1 MEKTNTHYRSGVKRL
16 LAFLLCA
23 VCVFGMIPT
32 QAFAFSPGQKASSWL
47 GDQYVGSD
55 GQHYYAPAP
64 YTYLVYNSDGTM
76 DVRSSSGGNAYRHYM
91 LTASDGSSQQV
102 YCVESGIAYN
112 TSDNTY
118 TSESGTNSN
127 YLNLLPSEARRGIT
141 LTAIYGW
148 KPGASL
154 PVSGINEDDY
164 KMATQIILWEYQQQL
179 RSDPYSRHGNGHADA
194 NQYFSVIAG
203 RPAEKAYNWILSQ
216 VASHSTVPSFTST
229 KKSEAPELELKWD
242 TEKKIYTLTVTDTN
256 NLKID
261 LETLKGSGVSVT
273 RSGNKYTFT
282 SKNMIMD
289 PVTFEFRKDIPVAND
304 MLIWGRPGYQT
315 MMTGASDPV
324 SFFVKI
330 KTETYGTA
338 KLVKTSEDGIVSG
351 IPFQISGTDIL
362 GNKVDETVTTE
373 ENGQIKEK
381 LLPGT
386 YLVKE
391 LPVDRYVT
399 PSAQYVTI
407 ESGQTSTVHFS
418 NILKKFRVHVV
429 KSDADTGTAQGD
441 ATLAGATYGIYNNG
455 ELVDTYTTGPD
466 GSFMTRYYVCG
477 DNWTVREI
485 DPSTGY
491 LLNDTVY
498 EVGASPTLYEVELNT
513 TENQVTETVIYGNIQ
528 LVKHTDDLNP
538 DVSGD
543 ENTDEPNEGVI
554 ERAEAGAVFEVYLK
568 AAGSYDAAKE
578 SERDLLTT
586 DNDGFAASKM
596 LPYGR
601 YTVHQAAGEEGKAF
615 IPDFTVFI
623 SSNGQT
629 YSYILNNR
637 TITARLRVEKCDA
650 ETGNIIPMTGT
661 GFQIRDLSTG
671 EFVSQEIY
679 YPNPET
685 LDTFYVSDEGWLM
698 LPEPLHTGD
707 YELYEVAAPY
717 GYVLS
722 NEPVPFTI
730 DGSEA
735 VVTVTQYN
743 MPQKGQLTITKTGE
757 VFASVQENDGLYQ
770 PVYEVMGLPGAVY
783 DVIADEDIYTG
794 DGTLRAEKDTIVETL
809 TTGEDGTAQSGL
821 LYLGS
826 YRLEERQAP
835 EGMVLNTQPEYAELT
850 YAGETVEVTQ
860 AAVGLYD
867 ERQKVSVSLFKA
879 LETDNLFGLGMNEE
893 YKDISF
899 GLYASADLTA
909 LDGSVI
915 PAGGLLEVVSID
927 PNEAGG
933 YDASF
938 ASDLPFGSYYVKERT
953 TNSAYILSDTE
964 YPVVFEYAGQ
974 DMALVQI
981 LVNEGEAISNDLLR
995 GRVDGVKIGE
1005 NPEGGEDVKLAGV
1018 LMGLFRPDTEEFTG
1032 ENALITVTT
1041 GEDGSFAFENI
1052 PYGHWIVKEISSPA
1066 LYTISPQQHHIYI
1079 GVDGQSIEI
1088 KVENTLIRGSVQ
1100 VMKTEA
1106 VDEPSSV
1113 KKEDGDNNTFLRF
1126 LSGAVFDLYEDT
1138 NGNKEFD
1145 SEDTKIGTLK
1155 ESDAGYHTAEG
1166 LLAKG
1171 YFVKESK
1178 APEGYQ
1184 LDENAYYFAI
1194 TEDGQVAVV
1203 ENGEAGRGFTNEAY
1217 RGNLKITKD
1226 SSDGRKDGFAFEVK
1240 SADGSYCE
1248 TFTSPKSGVIEV
1260 EGLRVGIYTVTEIS
1274 NRASRDYIIPD
1285 AATVEIKVDET
1296 ATVQFFN
1303 EKPEKPTT
1311 PDNPD
1316 NPKTPSNPSTPS
1328 NPDKAVPQTGDDNFI
1343 FLYGGLLA
1351 LAVMVG
1357 GLFAAVYFKK
1367 GRYSRNTTR
1376 RKAVGIA
1383 VVSLC
1388 GLLALGSGILM
1399 VRDLNQYSESAG
1411 AYEDISALV
1420 EMPGQTEAPE
1430 DDNTETEPAGEDPSV
1445 VLPTVDFDALR
1456 ETGPDIIGWLTLPDT
1471 AINYPVTQADDN
1483 EYYLHH
1489 LYDGT
1494 YNKTGCL
1501 FADYENQEDFS
1512 DRNTIIYG
1520 HNMRDGS
1527 MFAMLNEYDE
1537 QSYFDGHP
1545 QMYLVTPDGGY
1556 VVEIFTA
1563 FVAKPSES
1571 GSDTSP
1577 WRLSFKD
1584 DGAYTTWLSEM
1595 VSRSV
1600 IETDVTVTSSDK
1612 VLTLSTCTPG
1622 GASRFIVM
1630 GKLAAALSSWESW
1643 RL

>member
-127 YLNLLPSEARRGIT
+127 YLNLLPAEARRGIT

-164 KMATQIILWEYQQQL
+164 KMATQVILWEYQQQL
-179 RSDPYSRHGNGHADA
+179 RSDPYSRHGNGHASA
-194 NQYFSVIAG
+194 NQYYSTVAG

-242 TEKKIYTLTVTDTN
+242 TEKKVYTLTVTDTN

-261 LETLKGSGVSVT
+261 LETVKGSGVSIT

-282 SKNMIMD
+282 SKNMIMN

-324 SFFVKI
+324 SFFAKV

-338 KLVKTSEDGIVSG
+338 KIVKTSEDGIVSG
-351 IPFQISGTDIL
+351 ITFNISGTDIL
-362 GNKVDETVTTE
+362 GNKVDKNVTTG
-373 ENGQIKEK
+373 ENGQVKEK

-391 LPVDRYVT
+391 LPVERYVT

-407 ESGQTSTVHFS
+407 ESGQTATVHFS
-418 NILKKFRVHVV
+418 NILKKFRVRVV

-441 ATLAGATYGIYNNG
+441 ATLARATYGIYCGG

-477 DNWTVREI
+477 DNWTIREI
-485 DPSTGY
+485 KPSTGY

-513 TENQVTETVIYGNIQ
+513 TENQVKETVIYGNIQ
-528 LVKHTDDLNP
+528 LVKHTDDLDP
-538 DVSGD
+538 DVSED

-554 ERAEAGAVFEVYLK
+554 ERPEAGAVFEVYLK

-601 YTVHQAAGEEGKAF
+601 YTVHQVAGEEGKGF

-637 TITARLRVEKCDA
+637 TITARLKVEKCDA

-661 GFQIRDLSTG
+661 GFQIKDLSTG

-722 NEPVPFTI
+722 SEPVLFTI

-735 VVTVTQYN
+735 VVTVIQYN
-743 MPQKGQLTITKTGE
+743 MPQKGQLAITKTGE

-794 DGTLRAEKDTIVETL
+794 DGTLRAAKDTVVETL

-821 LYLGS
+821 LYLGR

-860 AAVGLYD
+860 TAIGLYD
-867 ERQKVSVSLFKA
+867 ERQKVDVSLLKA
-879 LETDNLFGLGMNEE
+879 LETDDLFGLGMNEE

-915 PAGGLLEVVSID
+915 PAGGLLEVVSVE
-927 PNEAGG
+927 PNETGG

-938 ASDLPFGSYYVKERT
+938 ASELPFGSYYVKERT
-953 TNSAYILSDTE
+953 TNSAHILSDTE

-974 DMALVQI
+974 EAALVQI
-981 LVNEGEAISNDLLR
+981 LVNEGEAVSNDLLR
-995 GRVDGVKIGE
+995 GRVDGVKVGE
-1005 NPEGGEDVKLAGV
+1005 NPEGGEDVKLAGAV
-1018 LMGLFRPDTEEFTG
+1018 MGLFKPDTEEFTE
-1032 ENALITVTT
+1032 ENALLTVTT
-1041 GEDGSFAFENI
+1041 AEDGSFAFENI

-1066 LYTISPQQHHIYI
+1066 LYTVSPQQHHIYI

-1113 KKEDGDNNTFLRF
+1113 EKKDEDNNSFLRF

-1155 ESDAGYHTAEG
+1155 ESDAGYHTAED

-1184 LDENAYYFAI
+1184 LDENAYYFEI

-1240 SADGSYCE
+1240 STDGSYCE

-1260 EGLRVGIYTVTEIS
+1260 KGLRVGIYTVTEIS
-1274 NRASRDYIIPD
+1274 NRASKDYIIPD
-1285 AATVEIKVDET
+1285 AATVEIKANET

-1303 EKPEKPTT
+1303 EKPEKPAA

-1316 NPKTPSNPSTPS
+1316 NPKTPSNP
-1328 NPDKAVPQTGDDNFI
+1328 NKAVPQTGDDNFI
-1343 FLYGGLLA
+1343 FLYGELLA
-1351 LAVMVG
+1351 LAVIGG
-1357 GLFAAVYFKK
+1357 GLFAVVYFKK
-1367 GRYSRNTTR
+1367 GKYSRNAQK

-1388 GLLALGSGILM
+1388 GLLALGSGFLM
-1399 VRDLNQYSESAG
+1399 AHDLNQYAESAG
-1411 AYEDISALV
+1411 TYDGLAEHV
-1420 EMPGQTEAPE
+1420 EVPE
-1430 DDNTETEPAGEDPSV
+1430 DDNTGTESAGEDSSV
-1445 VLPTVDFDALR
+1445 ILPTVDFEALW

-1471 AINYPVTQADDN
+1471 TINYPVTQTDDN

-1501 FADYENQEDFS
+1501 FADYENKEDFS
-1512 DRNTIIYG
+1512 NRNTIIYG

-1527 MFAMLNEYDE
+1527 MFATLNEYDE
-1537 QSYFDGHP
+1537 QNYYDGHP

-1563 FVAKPSES
+1563 FVAKTSES

-1577 WRLSFKD
+1577 WRLDWKD
-1584 DGAYTTWLSEM
+1584 DGAYTTWLNAMKE
-1595 VSRSV
+1595 RSV
-1600 IETDVTVTSSDK
+1600 VECDVAVTSSDK

-1630 GKLAAALSSWESW
+1630 GKLAAVNN
-1643 RL
+1643 

>member
-1 MEKTNTHYRSGVKRL
+1 MVNMKKYGLKRL

-23 VCVFGMIPT
+23 VCVFGLIPT

-127 YLNLLPSEARRGIT
+127 YLNLLPAEARRGIT

-148 KPGASL
+148 KPGDSL

-164 KMATQIILWEYQQQL
+164 KMATQVILWEYQQQL
-179 RSDPYSRHGNGHADA
+179 RSDPYSRHGNGHASA
-194 NQYFSVIAG
+194 NQYYSTVAG

-242 TEKKIYTLTVTDTN
+242 TEKKVYTLTVTDTN

-261 LETLKGSGVSVT
+261 LETVKGSGVSIT

-282 SKNMIMD
+282 SKNMIMN

-324 SFFVKI
+324 SFFAKV

-338 KLVKTSEDGIVSG
+338 KIVKTSEDGIVSG
-351 IPFQISGTDIL
+351 ITFNISGTDIL
-362 GNKVDETVTTE
+362 GNKVDKNVTTG
-373 ENGQIKEK
+373 ENGQVKEK

-391 LPVDRYVT
+391 LPVERYVT

-407 ESGQTSTVHFS
+407 ESGQTATVHFS
-418 NILKKFRVHVV
+418 NILKKFRVRVV

-441 ATLAGATYGIYNNG
+441 ATLAGATYGIYCGG

-477 DNWTVREI
+477 DNWTIREI
-485 DPSTGY
+485 KPSTGY

-513 TENQVTETVIYGNIQ
+513 TENQVKETVIYGNIQ
-528 LVKHTDDLNP
+528 LVKHTDDLDP
-538 DVSGD
+538 DVSED

-554 ERAEAGAVFEVYLK
+554 ERPEAGAVFEVYLK

-601 YTVHQAAGEEGKAF
+601 YTVHQVAGEEGKGF

-637 TITARLRVEKCDA
+637 TITARLKVEKCDA

-661 GFQIRDLSTG
+661 GFQIKDLSTG

-722 NEPVPFTI
+722 SEPVLFTI

-735 VVTVTQYN
+735 VVTVIQYN
-743 MPQKGQLTITKTGE
+743 MPQKGQLAITKTGE

-794 DGTLRAEKDTIVETL
+794 DGTLRAAKDTVVETL
-809 TTGEDGTAQSGL
+809 TTGEDVTAQSGL
-821 LYLGS
+821 LYLGR

-860 AAVGLYD
+860 TAIGLYD
-867 ERQKVSVSLFKA
+867 ERQKVDVSLLKA
-879 LETDNLFGLGMNEE
+879 LETDDLFGLGMNEE

-915 PAGGLLEVVSID
+915 PAGGLLEVVSVE
-927 PNEAGG
+927 PNETGG

-938 ASDLPFGSYYVKERT
+938 ASELPFGSYYVKERT
-953 TNSAYILSDTE
+953 TNSAHILSDTE

-974 DMALVQI
+974 EAALVQI
-981 LVNEGEAISNDLLR
+981 LVNEGEAVSNDLLR
-995 GRVDGVKIGE
+995 GRVDGVKVGE
-1005 NPEGGEDVKLAGV
+1005 NPEDGEDVKLAGAV
-1018 LMGLFRPDTEEFTG
+1018 MGLFKPDTEEFTE
-1032 ENALITVTT
+1032 ENALLTVTT
-1041 GEDGSFAFENI
+1041 AEDGSFAFENI
-1052 PYGHWIVKEISSPA
+1052 PYGHWIIKEISAPA
-1066 LYTISPQQHHIYI
+1066 LYTISPEQHHIYI

-1113 KKEDGDNNTFLRF
+1113 EKKDEDNNSFLRF

-1155 ESDAGYHTAEG
+1155 ESDAGYHTAED

-1184 LDENAYYFAI
+1184 LDENAYYFEI

-1240 SADGSYCE
+1240 STDGSYCE

-1260 EGLRVGIYTVTEIS
+1260 KGLRVGIYTVTEIS
-1274 NRASRDYIIPD
+1274 NRASKDYIIPD
-1285 AATVEIKVDET
+1285 AATVEIKANET

-1303 EKPEKPTT
+1303 EKPEKPAA

-1316 NPKTPSNPSTPS
+1316 NPKTPSNP
-1328 NPDKAVPQTGDDNFI
+1328 NKAVPQTGDDNFI

-1351 LAVMVG
+1351 LAVIGG
-1357 GLFAAVYFKK
+1357 GLFAVVYFKK
-1367 GRYSRNTTR
+1367 GKYSRNAQK

-1388 GLLALGSGILM
+1388 GLLALGSGFLM
-1399 VRDLNQYSESAG
+1399 AHDLNQYAESAG
-1411 AYEDISALV
+1411 TYDGLAEHV
-1420 EMPGQTEAPE
+1420 EVPE
-1430 DDNTETEPAGEDPSV
+1430 DDNTGTESAGEDSSV
-1445 VLPTVDFDALR
+1445 ILPTVDFEALW

-1471 AINYPVTQADDN
+1471 AINYPVTQTNDN

-1501 FADYENQEDFS
+1501 FADYENKEDFS

-1527 MFAMLNEYDE
+1527 MFATLNEYDE
-1537 QSYFDGHP
+1537 QSYYDGHP

-1556 VVEIFTA
+1556 IVDIFTA
-1563 FVAKPSES
+1563 FVAKPGES

-1577 WRLSFKD
+1577 WRLDWKD

-1595 VSRSV
+1595 AGRSV

-1630 GKLAAALSSWESW
+1630 GKLEAVNN
-1643 RL
+1643 

>member
-216 VASHSTVPSFTST
+216 VASHSTIPSFTST

-338 KLVKTSEDGIVSG
+338 KIVKTSEDGIVSG

-362 GNKVDETVTTE
+362 GNKVDETVTTG

-528 LVKHTDDLNP
+528 LVKHTDDLDP

-554 ERAEAGAVFEVYLK
+554 ERPEAGAVFEVYLK

-586 DNDGFAASKM
+586 DGDGFASSKM
-596 LPYGR
+596 LPYGH
-601 YTVHQAAGEEGKAF
+601 YTIHQVSGEEGKAF

-661 GFQIRDLSTG
+661 GFQIKDLSTG
-671 EFVSQEIY
+671 EFVTQDIY

-722 NEPVPFTI
+722 SEPVPFTI

-794 DGTLRAEKDTIVETL
+794 DGTLRAAKDTVVETL

-821 LYLGS
+821 LYLGR

-860 AAVGLYD
+860 AAIGLYD
-867 ERQKVSVSLFKA
+867 ERQKVDVTLFKT
-879 LETDNLFGLGMNEE
+879 LETDGLFGLGMNEE

-915 PAGGLLEVVSID
+915 PAGGLLEVVSVD

-933 YDASF
+933 YGASF

-953 TNSAYILSDTE
+953 TNSAYILPDTE

-974 DMALVQI
+974 EAALVQI
-981 LVNEGEAISNDLLR
+981 LVNEGEVISNDLLR
-995 GRVDGVKIGE
+995 GRVDGVKVGE
-1005 NPEGGEDVKLAGV
+1005 NPEGGEDVKLSGA
-1018 LMGLFRPDTEEFTG
+1018 LMGLFRPDTEELTG
-1032 ENALITVTT
+1032 ENALLTVTT
-1041 GEDGSFAFENI
+1041 AEDGSFSFENI

-1066 LYTISPQQHHIYI
+1066 LYTVSPQQHHIYI
-1079 GVDGQSIEI
+1079 GVDGQRIEI

-1113 KKEDGDNNTFLRF
+1113 KKEDKDINTFLRF
-1126 LSGAVFDLYEDT
+1126 LSGAVFDLYEDA

-1145 SEDTKIGTLK
+1145 SEDMKIGTLK
-1155 ESDAGYHTAEG
+1155 ESEAGYHTAEG

-1260 EGLRVGIYTVTEIS
+1260 KGLRVGIYTVTEIS
-1274 NRASRDYIIPD
+1274 NRASKDYIIPD
-1285 AATVEIKVDET
+1285 AATVEIKANET

-1351 LAVMVG
+1351 LAVIGG
-1357 GLFAAVYFKK
+1357 GLFAAAYFKK
-1367 GRYSRNTTR
+1367 GKYSRNTPK
-1376 RKAVGIA
+1376 RKVVGIA

-1388 GLLALGSGILM
+1388 GLLALGSGFLM

-1411 AYEDISALV
+1411 AYEDIASHV
-1420 EMPGQTEAPE
+1420 ELPEQTEAPE
-1430 DDNTETEPAGEDPSV
+1430 DDNTETEPARENLSV
-1445 VLPTVDFDALR
+1445 VLPTVDFEALR
-1456 ETGPDIIGWLTLPDT
+1456 ETSPDIIGWLALPDT

-1501 FADYENQEDFS
+1501 FADYENQENFS

-1527 MFAMLNEYDE
+1527 MFATLNEYDE
-1537 QSYFDGHP
+1537 QSYYDGHP

-1595 VSRSV
+1595 AGRSV

-1630 GKLAAALSSWESW
+1630 GKLAAVND
-1643 RL
+1643 

>member
-216 VASHSTVPSFTST
+216 VASHSTIPSFTST

-338 KLVKTSEDGIVSG
+338 KIVKTSEDGIVSG

-362 GNKVDETVTTE
+362 GNKVDETVTTG

-407 ESGQTSTVHFS
+407 ESGQTSMVHFS
-418 NILKKFRVHVV
+418 NILKKFRVHAV

-528 LVKHTDDLNP
+528 LVKHTDDLDP

-554 ERAEAGAVFEVYLK
+554 ERPEAGAVFEVYLK

-586 DNDGFAASKM
+586 DGDGFASSKM
-596 LPYGR
+596 LPYGH
-601 YTVHQAAGEEGKAF
+601 YTIHQVSGEEGKAF

-661 GFQIRDLSTG
+661 GFQIKDLSTG
-671 EFVSQEIY
+671 EFVTQDIY

-722 NEPVPFTI
+722 SEPVPFTI

-794 DGTLRAEKDTIVETL
+794 DGTLRAAKDTVVETL

-821 LYLGS
+821 LYLGR

-860 AAVGLYD
+860 TAIGLYD
-867 ERQKVSVSLFKA
+867 ERQKVDVSLFKA
-879 LETDNLFGLGMNEE
+879 LETDDLFGLGMNEE

-915 PAGGLLEVVSID
+915 PAGGLLEVVSVD

-953 TNSAYILSDTE
+953 TNNAYILSDTE

-974 DMALVQI
+974 EAALVQI
-981 LVNEGEAISNDLLR
+981 LVNEGEVVSNDLLR
-995 GRVDGVKIGE
+995 GRVDGVKVGE
-1005 NPEGGEDVKLAGV
+1005 NPEGGEDVKLSGA
-1018 LMGLFRPDTEEFTG
+1018 LMGLFRPDTEEFTE
-1032 ENALITVTT
+1032 ENALLTVTT
-1041 GEDGSFAFENI
+1041 AEDGSFAFENI

-1066 LYTISPQQHHIYI
+1066 LYTVSPQQHHIYI
-1079 GVDGQSIEI
+1079 GVDGQRIEI

-1113 KKEDGDNNTFLRF
+1113 KKEDKDNNTFLRF
-1126 LSGAVFDLYEDT
+1126 LYGAVFDLYEDA

-1260 EGLRVGIYTVTEIS
+1260 KGLRVGIYTVTEIS

-1285 AATVEIKVDET
+1285 AATVEIKADET

-1351 LAVMVG
+1351 LAVIGG
-1357 GLFAAVYFKK
+1357 GLFAAAYFKK
-1367 GRYSRNTTR
+1367 GKYSRNTPK
-1376 RKAVGIA
+1376 RKVVGIA

-1388 GLLALGSGILM
+1388 GLLALGSGFLM

-1411 AYEDISALV
+1411 AYEDIASHV
-1420 EMPGQTEAPE
+1420 ELPEQTEAPE

-1471 AINYPVTQADDN
+1471 AINYPVTQTDDN

-1527 MFAMLNEYDE
+1527 MFATLNEYDE
-1537 QSYFDGHP
+1537 QSYYDGHP

-1595 VSRSV
+1595 AGRSV

-1630 GKLAAALSSWESW
+1630 GKLAAVND
-1643 RL
+1643 

>member
-1 MEKTNTHYRSGVKRL
+1 MEKTTIHHRSGLKRL

-23 VCVFGMIPT
+23 VCVFGLIPT

-76 DVRSSSGGNAYRHYM
+76 DVRSSPGGNAYRHYM

-127 YLNLLPSEARRGIT
+127 YLNLLPAEARRGIT

-179 RSDPYSRHGNGHADA
+179 RSDPYSRHGNGQANAD
-194 NQYFSVIAG
+194 QYFSVIAG
-203 RPAEKAYNWILSQ
+203 RPAEKAYHWILSQ

-242 TEKKIYTLTVTDTN
+242 TEKKVYILTVTDTN
-256 NLKID
+256 NLKIN

-289 PVTFEFRKDIPVAND
+289 PVTFEFRKDIPVAGD

-338 KLVKTSEDGIVSG
+338 KIVKTSEDGIVSG
-351 IPFQISGTDIL
+351 IPFHISGTDIL
-362 GNKVDETVTTE
+362 GNKVDETVTTG

-441 ATLAGATYGIYNNG
+441 ATLAGAAYGIYNNG

-513 TENQVTETVIYGNIQ
+513 TENQVKETVIYGNIQ
-528 LVKHTDDLNP
+528 LVKHTDDLDP

-554 ERAEAGAVFEVYLK
+554 ERPEAGAVFEVFLK

-586 DNDGFAASKM
+586 DGDGFASSKM

-601 YTVHQAAGEEGKAF
+601 YTVHQIAGEEGKAF
-615 IPDFTVFI
+615 VPDFTVFI

-671 EFVSQEIY
+671 ELVTQEIY

-722 NEPVPFTI
+722 SEPVPFTI

-743 MPQKGQLTITKTGE
+743 MPQKGKLTITKTGE

-794 DGTLRAEKDTIVETL
+794 DGTLRAAKDTVVETL

-821 LYLGS
+821 LYLGR

-835 EGMVLNTQPEYAELT
+835 EGMVLNTQPEYTELT

-860 AAVGLYD
+860 TTIGLYD
-867 ERQKVSVSLFKA
+867 ERQKVDVSLSKA
-879 LETDNLFGLGMNEE
+879 LETDDLFGLGMNEE

-915 PAGGLLEVVSID
+915 PAGGLLEVVSVSA
-927 PNEAGG
+927 NEAGG
-933 YDASF
+933 YDAFF

-974 DMALVQI
+974 EAALVQI
-981 LVNEGEAISNDLLR
+981 LVNEGEAVSNDLLR
-995 GRVDGVKIGE
+995 GRADGVKVGE
-1005 NPEGGEDVKLAGV
+1005 NPEGGEDVKLAGA
-1018 LMGLFRPDTEEFTG
+1018 LMGLFRPDTEEFTE

-1066 LYTISPQQHHIYI
+1066 LYTVSPEQHHIYI

-1113 KKEDGDNNTFLRF
+1113 EKEDKENNTFLRF

-1138 NGNKEFD
+1138 NGNREFD
-1145 SEDTKIGTLK
+1145 SEDTKAGTLK

-1184 LDENAYYFAI
+1184 MDENAYYFEI

-1240 SADGSYCE
+1240 NADGSYCE
-1248 TFTSPKSGVIEV
+1248 TFTSPESGVIEV
-1260 EGLRVGIYTVTEIS
+1260 KGLRVGIYTVTEIS

-1285 AATVEIKVDET
+1285 AATVEIKADET

-1351 LAVMVG
+1351 LAVIGG

-1367 GRYSRNTTR
+1367 GKYSRNTPK

-1388 GLLALGSGILM
+1388 GLLALGSGFLM
-1399 VRDLNQYSESAG
+1399 VCDLSQYSESAG
-1411 AYEDISALV
+1411 AYEDIASHV
-1420 EMPGQTEAPE
+1420 ELPEQTEALE
-1430 DDNTETEPAGEDPSV
+1430 DDNTEMEPAGEDPSV

-1494 YNKTGCL
+1494 YNKAGCL

-1527 MFAMLNEYDE
+1527 MFAALNEYDE

-1545 QMYLVTPDGGY
+1545 QMYLVTPGGGY

-1563 FVAKPSES
+1563 FVTRPSES
-1571 GSDTSP
+1571 GSDISP
-1577 WRLSFKD
+1577 WRLNWKD

-1595 VSRSV
+1595 AGRSV

-1630 GKLAAALSSWESW
+1630 GKLLEVE
-1643 RL
+1643 

>member
-1 MEKTNTHYRSGVKRL
+1 M
-16 LAFLLCA
+16 
-23 VCVFGMIPT
+23 
-32 QAFAFSPGQKASSWL
+32 
-47 GDQYVGSD
+47 
-55 GQHYYAPAP
+55 
-64 YTYLVYNSDGTM
+64 
-76 DVRSSSGGNAYRHYM
+76 
-91 LTASDGSSQQV
+91 
-102 YCVESGIAYN
+102 
-112 TSDNTY
+112 
-118 TSESGTNSN
+118 
-127 YLNLLPSEARRGIT
+127 
-141 LTAIYGW
+141 
-148 KPGASL
+148 
-154 PVSGINEDDY
+154 
-164 KMATQIILWEYQQQL
+164 
-179 RSDPYSRHGNGHADA
+179 
-194 NQYFSVIAG
+194 
-203 RPAEKAYNWILSQ
+203 
-216 VASHSTVPSFTST
+216 
-229 KKSEAPELELKWD
+229 
-242 TEKKIYTLTVTDTN
+242 
-256 NLKID
+256 
-261 LETLKGSGVSVT
+261 KGSGVSIT
-273 RSGNKYTFT
+273 RNGNKYTFT
-282 SKNMIMD
+282 SKNMIMN
-289 PVTFEFRKDIPVAND
+289 PIIFEFRKDIPVAND

-330 KTETYGTA
+330 KTETYGIA
-338 KLVKTSEDGIVSG
+338 KIVKTSEDGIVSG
-351 IPFQISGTDIL
+351 IPFNISGMDIL
-362 GNKVDETVTTE
+362 GNKVDETVTTG

-477 DNWTVREI
+477 DNWTIREI
-485 DPSTGY
+485 EPSTGY

-513 TENQVTETVIYGNIQ
+513 TENQVKETVIYGNIQ
-528 LVKHTDDLNP
+528 LVKHTDDLDP

-554 ERAEAGAVFEVYLK
+554 ERPEAGAVFEVYLK
-568 AAGSYDAAKE
+568 AAGSYDAAKG

-586 DNDGFAASKM
+586 DNDGFVASKM

-601 YTVHQAAGEEGKAF
+601 YTVHQVAGEEGKAF

-650 ETGNIIPMTGT
+650 ETGNIIPITGT
-661 GFQIRDLSTG
+661 GFQIKDLSTG
-671 EFVSQEIY
+671 EFVTQEIY

-722 NEPVPFTI
+722 SEPVPFTI

-770 PVYEVMGLPGAVY
+770 PVYEVAGLPGAVY

-794 DGTLRAEKDTIVETL
+794 DGTLRAAKDTVVETL

-821 LYLGS
+821 LYLGR

-860 AAVGLYD
+860 TAIGLYD
-867 ERQKVSVSLFKA
+867 ERQKVAVSLLKA
-879 LETDNLFGLGMNEE
+879 LETDELFGLGMNEE

-938 ASDLPFGSYYVKERT
+938 VSDLPFGSYYVKERT

-964 YPVVFEYAGQ
+964 YPVIFEYAGQ
-974 DMALVQI
+974 EAALVQI
-981 LVNEGEAISNDLLR
+981 LVNEGEAVSNDLLR
-995 GRVDGVKIGE
+995 GRVDGVKVGE
-1005 NPEGGEDVKLAGV
+1005 NPEGGEDVKLAGAV
-1018 LMGLFRPDTEEFTG
+1018 MGLFKPDTEEFTE
-1032 ENALITVTT
+1032 ENALITVAT

-1066 LYTISPQQHHIYI
+1066 LYTVSPEQHHIYI
-1079 GVDGQSIEI
+1079 GVDGQRIEI

-1113 KKEDGDNNTFLRF
+1113 EKEDKDNNTFLRF

-1145 SEDTKIGTLK
+1145 SEDMKIGTLK
-1155 ESDAGYHTAEG
+1155 ESEAGYHTAEG

-1194 TEDGQVAVV
+1194 TEDGQVTVV

-1240 SADGSYCE
+1240 NADGSYCE

-1260 EGLRVGIYTVTEIS
+1260 KGLRVGIYTVTEIS
-1274 NRASRDYIIPD
+1274 NRASKDYIIPD
-1285 AATVEIKVDET
+1285 AATVEIKADET

-1303 EKPEKPTT
+1303 EKPEKPAT

-1328 NPDKAVPQTGDDNFI
+1328 NPGKAVPQTGDDNFI

-1351 LAVMVG
+1351 LAVIGG
-1357 GLFAAVYFKK
+1357 GLFAAAYFKK
-1367 GRYSRNTTR
+1367 GKYSRNTPK

-1388 GLLALGSGILM
+1388 GLLALGSGFLM

-1420 EMPGQTEAPE
+1420 ELPEQAEAPE

-1445 VLPTVDFDALR
+1445 VLPTVDFDVLR

-1471 AINYPVTQADDN
+1471 AINYPVTQTDDN

-1527 MFAMLNEYDE
+1527 MFAALNEYDE
-1537 QSYFDGHP
+1537 QSYYDGHP
-1545 QMYLVTPDGGY
+1545 QMYLVTPGGGY

-1595 VSRSV
+1595 AGRSV

-1630 GKLAAALSSWESW
+1630 GKLAAVNN
-1643 RL
+1643 

>member
-1 MEKTNTHYRSGVKRL
+1 MANMKKHGLKRL
-16 LAFLLCA
+16 LALLLCA
-23 VCVFGMIPT
+23 VCLCGVFPS
-32 QAFAFSPGQKASSWL
+32 QASAASVGQKASSWL
-47 GDQYVGSD
+47 GDRYVGSD
-55 GQHYYAPAP
+55 GQHYYSPAP
-64 YTYLVYNSDGTM
+64 YTYLVYRKDGTM
-76 DVRSSSGGNAYRHYM
+76 DVRTGSGGSAYRHYM
-91 LTASDGSSQQV
+91 LTDSGGVSHHV

-112 TSDNTY
+112 TSDSTY

-179 RSDPYSRHGNGHADA
+179 RSDPYSRHGNGQANAD
-194 NQYFSVIAG
+194 QYFSVIAG

-242 TEKKIYTLTVTDTN
+242 TEKKVYTLTVTDTN

-261 LETLKGSGVSVT
+261 LETLKGSGVSAT

-289 PVTFEFRKDIPVAND
+289 PVAFEFRKDIPVAND

-338 KLVKTSEDGIVSG
+338 KIVKTSEDGIVSG
-351 IPFQISGTDIL
+351 IAFNISGTDIL
-362 GNKVDETVTTE
+362 GNKVDESVTTG
-373 ENGQIKEK
+373 ENGQIREK

-407 ESGQTSTVHFS
+407 ESGQTATVHFS

-485 DPSTGY
+485 EPSTGY

-528 LVKHTDDLNP
+528 LVKHTDDLDP

-554 ERAEAGAVFEVYLK
+554 ERPEAGAVFEVYLK

-586 DNDGFAASKM
+586 DGDGFASSKM
-596 LPYGR
+596 LPYGH
-601 YTVHQAAGEEGKAF
+601 YTVHQVSGEEGKAF
-615 IPDFTVFI
+615 IPDFTVFV

-671 EFVSQEIY
+671 ELVTQEIY

-722 NEPVPFTI
+722 SEPVPFTI
-730 DGSEA
+730 DGSES
-735 VVTVTQYN
+735 VVTVTQHN

-757 VFASVQENDGLYQ
+757 VFASVQENGGLYQ

-794 DGTLRAEKDTIVETL
+794 DGTLRAAKDAVVETL

-821 LYLGS
+821 LYLGR

-860 AAVGLYD
+860 AAAGLYD
-867 ERQKVSVSLFKA
+867 ERQKVAVSLSKA
-879 LETDNLFGLGMNEE
+879 LETDGLFGLGMNEE

-933 YDASF
+933 YGASF

-953 TNSAYILSDTE
+953 TNSAYILPDTE

-974 DMALVQI
+974 EAALVQV
-981 LVNEGEAISNDLLR
+981 LVNEGGAVPNDLLR
-995 GRVDGVKIGE
+995 GRVDGVKTGE
-1005 NPEGGEDVKLAGV
+1005 NPDGGEDVKLAGAV
-1018 LMGLFRPDTEEFTG
+1018 MGLFKPDIEEFTG
-1032 ENALITVTT
+1032 ENALLTVTT

-1066 LYTISPQQHHIYI
+1066 LYTVSPEQHHIYI

-1088 KVENTLIRGSVQ
+1088 KVKNTLIRGSVQ

-1106 VDEPSSV
+1106 LDEPSSV
-1113 KKEDGDNNTFLRF
+1113 EKEDKDNNTFLRF
-1126 LSGAVFDLYEDT
+1126 LSGAVFELYEDA
-1138 NGNKEFD
+1138 NGNKELD

-1155 ESDAGYHTAEG
+1155 ETDAGYHSAEG

-1240 SADGSYCE
+1240 NADGSYCE

-1260 EGLRVGIYTVTEIS
+1260 KGLRVGIYTVTEIS
-1274 NRASRDYIIPD
+1274 NRASKDYIIPD

-1303 EKPEKPTT
+1303 EKPEKPKT

-1328 NPDKAVPQTGDDNFI
+1328 NPDKPVPQTGDDNFI

-1351 LAVMVG
+1351 LAVIGG
-1357 GLFAAVYFKK
+1357 GLFAVAYFKK
-1367 GRYSRNTTR
+1367 GKYSRNTPK
-1376 RKAVGIA
+1376 RKAIGIA
-1383 VVSLC
+1383 VISLC
-1388 GLLALGSGILM
+1388 GLLALGSGFLM

-1411 AYEDISALV
+1411 AYEDVASHV
-1420 EMPGQTEAPE
+1420 ELPEQTEAPE
-1430 DDNTETEPAGEDPSV
+1430 DDNTETEPAGEDTSV

-1471 AINYPVTQADDN
+1471 AINYPVTQKEDN

-1494 YNKTGCL
+1494 YNKVGCL

-1527 MFAMLNEYDE
+1527 MFATLNEYDE
-1537 QSYFDGHP
+1537 QSYYDGHP
-1545 QMYLVTPDGGY
+1545 QMYLVTPGGGY
-1556 VVEIFTA
+1556 IVEIFTA
-1563 FVAKPSES
+1563 FVARPGES

-1595 VSRSV
+1595 AGRSV

-1612 VLTLSTCTPG
+1612 VLSLSTCTPG

-1630 GKLAAALSSWESW
+1630 GKLLEVE
-1643 RL
+1643 

>member
-216 VASHSTVPSFTST
+216 VASHSTIPSFTST

-338 KLVKTSEDGIVSG
+338 KIVKTSEDGIVSG

-362 GNKVDETVTTE
+362 GNKVDETVTTG

-528 LVKHTDDLNP
+528 LVKHTDDLDP

-554 ERAEAGAVFEVYLK
+554 ERPEAGAVFEVYLK

-586 DNDGFAASKM
+586 DGDGFASSKM
-596 LPYGR
+596 LPYGH
-601 YTVHQAAGEEGKAF
+601 YTIHQVSGEEEKAF

-661 GFQIRDLSTG
+661 GFQIKDLSTG
-671 EFVSQEIY
+671 EFVTQDIY

-722 NEPVPFTI
+722 SEPVPFTI

-794 DGTLRAEKDTIVETL
+794 DGTLRAAKDTVVETL

-821 LYLGS
+821 LYLGR

-860 AAVGLYD
+860 AAIGLYD
-867 ERQKVSVSLFKA
+867 ERQKVDVTLFKT
-879 LETDNLFGLGMNEE
+879 LETDGLFGLGMNEE

-915 PAGGLLEVVSID
+915 PAGGLLEVVSVD

-933 YDASF
+933 YGASF

-953 TNSAYILSDTE
+953 TNSAYILPDTE

-974 DMALVQI
+974 EAALVQI
-981 LVNEGEAISNDLLR
+981 LVNEGEVISNDLLR
-995 GRVDGVKIGE
+995 GRVDGVKVGE
-1005 NPEGGEDVKLAGV
+1005 NPEGGEDVKLSGA
-1018 LMGLFRPDTEEFTG
+1018 LMGLFRPDTEELTG
-1032 ENALITVTT
+1032 ENALLTVTT
-1041 GEDGSFAFENI
+1041 AEDGSFSFENI

-1066 LYTISPQQHHIYI
+1066 LYTVSPQQHHIYI
-1079 GVDGQSIEI
+1079 GVDGQRIEI

-1113 KKEDGDNNTFLRF
+1113 KKEDKDNNTFLRF
-1126 LSGAVFDLYEDT
+1126 LSGAVFDLYEDA

-1145 SEDTKIGTLK
+1145 SEDMKIGTLK
-1155 ESDAGYHTAEG
+1155 ESEAGYHTAEG

-1260 EGLRVGIYTVTEIS
+1260 KGLRVGIYTVTEIS
-1274 NRASRDYIIPD
+1274 NRASKDYIIPD
-1285 AATVEIKVDET
+1285 AATVEIKANET

-1351 LAVMVG
+1351 LAVIGG
-1357 GLFAAVYFKK
+1357 GLFAAAYFKK
-1367 GRYSRNTTR
+1367 GKYSRNTPK
-1376 RKAVGIA
+1376 RKVVGIA

-1388 GLLALGSGILM
+1388 GLLALGSGFLM

-1411 AYEDISALV
+1411 AYEDIASHV
-1420 EMPGQTEAPE
+1420 ELPEQTEAPE
-1430 DDNTETEPAGEDPSV
+1430 DDNTETEPARENLSV
-1445 VLPTVDFDALR
+1445 VLPTVDFEALR
-1456 ETGPDIIGWLTLPDT
+1456 ETSPDIIGWLALPDT

-1501 FADYENQEDFS
+1501 FADYENQENFS

-1527 MFAMLNEYDE
+1527 MFATLNEYDE
-1537 QSYFDGHP
+1537 QSYYDGHP

-1595 VSRSV
+1595 AGRSV

-1630 GKLAAALSSWESW
+1630 GKLAAVND
-1643 RL
+1643 

>member
-1 MEKTNTHYRSGVKRL
+1 MEKTTIHHRSGLKRL

-23 VCVFGMIPT
+23 VCVFGLIPT

-76 DVRSSSGGNAYRHYM
+76 DVRSSPGGNAYRHYM

-127 YLNLLPSEARRGIT
+127 YLNLLPAEARRGIT

-179 RSDPYSRHGNGHADA
+179 RSDPYSRHGNGQANAD
-194 NQYFSVIAG
+194 QYFSVIAG
-203 RPAEKAYNWILSQ
+203 RPAEKAYHWILSQ

-242 TEKKIYTLTVTDTN
+242 TEKKVYILTVTDTN
-256 NLKID
+256 NLKIN

-289 PVTFEFRKDIPVAND
+289 PVTFEFRKDIPVAGD

-338 KLVKTSEDGIVSG
+338 KIVKTSEDGIVSG
-351 IPFQISGTDIL
+351 IPFHISGTDIL
-362 GNKVDETVTTE
+362 GNKVDETVTTG

-391 LPVDRYVT
+391 LPVDRYVP

-441 ATLAGATYGIYNNG
+441 ATLAGAAYGIYNNG

-513 TENQVTETVIYGNIQ
+513 TENQVKETVIYGNIQ
-528 LVKHTDDLNP
+528 LVKHTDDLDP

-554 ERAEAGAVFEVYLK
+554 ERPEAGAVFEVFLK

-586 DNDGFAASKM
+586 DGDGFASSKM

-601 YTVHQAAGEEGKAF
+601 YTVHQIAGEEGKAF
-615 IPDFTVFI
+615 VPDFTVFI

-671 EFVSQEIY
+671 ELVTQEIY

-722 NEPVPFTI
+722 SEPVPFTI

-743 MPQKGQLTITKTGE
+743 MPQKGQLAITKTGE
-757 VFASVQENDGLYQ
+757 VFASVQENGGLYQ

-794 DGTLRAEKDTIVETL
+794 DGTLRAAKDAVVETL

-821 LYLGS
+821 LYLGR
-826 YRLEERQAP
+826 YRLEERQVP

-860 AAVGLYD
+860 AAAGLYD
-867 ERQKVSVSLFKA
+867 ERQKVDVSLLKA
-879 LETDNLFGLGMNEE
+879 LETDGLFGLGMNEE

-915 PAGGLLEVVSID
+915 PAGGLLEVVSVSA
-927 PNEAGG
+927 NEAGG
-933 YDASF
+933 YGASF

-953 TNSAYILSDTE
+953 TNSAYILPDTE
-964 YPVVFEYAGQ
+964 YPVIFEYAGQ
-974 DMALVQI
+974 EAALVQI
-981 LVNEGEAISNDLLR
+981 LVNEGGAVPNDLLR
-995 GRVDGVKIGE
+995 GRVDGVKVGE
-1005 NPEGGEDVKLAGV
+1005 NPEGGEDVELAGAV
-1018 LMGLFRPDTEEFTG
+1018 MGLFKPDTEEFTG
-1032 ENALITVTT
+1032 ENALLTVTT
-1041 GEDGSFAFENI
+1041 AEDGSFSFENI

-1066 LYTISPQQHHIYI
+1066 LYTVSPEQHHIYI

-1113 KKEDGDNNTFLRF
+1113 EKEDKENNTFLRF

-1138 NGNKEFD
+1138 NGNREFD
-1145 SEDTKIGTLK
+1145 SEDTKAGTLK

-1184 LDENAYYFAI
+1184 MDENAYYFEI

-1240 SADGSYCE
+1240 NADGSYCE
-1248 TFTSPKSGVIEV
+1248 TFTSPESGVIEV
-1260 EGLRVGIYTVTEIS
+1260 KGLRVGIYTVTEIS

-1285 AATVEIKVDET
+1285 AATVEIKAGET

-1303 EKPEKPTT
+1303 EKPEKPET
-1311 PDNPD
+1311 PD
-1316 NPKTPSNPSTPS
+1316 NPKTPSTPDNPS
-1328 NPDKAVPQTGDDNFI
+1328 NPTVPSNPGKAVPQTGDDNFI

-1351 LAVMVG
+1351 LAVIGGGVFMVCRYRKG
-1357 GLFAAVYFKK
+1357 KSRKISPKTKAA
-1367 GRYSRNTTR
+1367 N
-1376 RKAVGIA
+1376 IA
-1383 VVSLC
+1383 VISLC
-1388 GLLALGSGILM
+1388 AVLALGSGFLI
-1399 VRDLNQYSESAG
+1399 VRDLSQYAESAG
-1411 AYEDISALV
+1411 TYDGLAEHV
-1420 EMPGQTEAPE
+1420 EIPE
-1430 DDNTETEPAGEDPSV
+1430 QAGEPEEPGAEEETGREDSST
-1445 VLPTVDFDALR
+1445 VLPVVDFEALR
-1456 ETGPDIIGWLTLPDT
+1456 ENGPDIIGWLSLPDT
-1471 AINYPVTQADDN
+1471 AINYPVTQTDNN

-1494 YNKTGCL
+1494 YNKVGCL
-1501 FADYENQEDFS
+1501 FADYENQADFS

-1527 MFAMLNEYDE
+1527 MFAALNEYGE
-1537 QSYFDGHP
+1537 QGYYDGHP
-1545 QMYLVTPDGGY
+1545 QMYLVTPGGGY
-1556 VVEIFTA
+1556 TMEIFTT
-1563 FVAKPSES
+1563 FVAEPGES

-1577 WRLSFKD
+1577 WRLSWKD

-1595 VSRSV
+1595 AGRSV

-1622 GASRFIVM
+1622 GKSRFIVM
-1630 GKLAAALSSWESW
+1630 GKLASVND
-1643 RL
+1643 

>member
-1 MEKTNTHYRSGVKRL
+1 MEKITIHYRSGVKRL

-23 VCVFGMIPT
+23 VCVFGLIPT

-55 GQHYYAPAP
+55 GQHYYSPAP

-76 DVRSSSGGNAYRHYM
+76 DVRTSSGGNAYRHYM

-112 TSDNTY
+112 ASDNTY

-194 NQYFSVIAG
+194 GQYFSVIAG

-229 KKSEAPELELKWD
+229 KKSGAPELELKWD

-256 NLKID
+256 TLKID

-273 RSGNKYTFT
+273 RNGNKYTFT

-338 KLVKTSEDGIVSG
+338 KIVKTSEDGIVSG
-351 IPFQISGTDIL
+351 IPFHISGTDIL
-362 GNKVDETVTTE
+362 GNKVDETVTTG

-477 DNWTVREI
+477 DNWTIREI
-485 DPSTGY
+485 EPSTGY

-513 TENQVTETVIYGNIQ
+513 TENQVKETVIYGNIQ
-528 LVKHTDDLNP
+528 LVKHTDDLDP

-554 ERAEAGAVFEVYLK
+554 ERPEAGAVFEVYLK
-568 AAGSYDAAKE
+568 AAGSYDAAKG

-586 DNDGFAASKM
+586 DNDGFVASKM

-601 YTVHQAAGEEGKAF
+601 YTVHQVAGEEGKVF

-650 ETGNIIPMTGT
+650 ETGNIIPITGT
-661 GFQIRDLSTG
+661 GFQIKDLSTG
-671 EFVSQEIY
+671 EFVTQEIY

-722 NEPVPFTI
+722 SEPVPFTI

-770 PVYEVMGLPGAVY
+770 PVYEVAGLPGAVY

-794 DGTLRAEKDTIVETL
+794 DGTLRAAKDTVVETL

-821 LYLGS
+821 LYLGR

-860 AAVGLYD
+860 TAIGLYD
-867 ERQKVSVSLFKA
+867 ERQKVAVSLLKA
-879 LETDNLFGLGMNEE
+879 LETDELFGLGMNEE

-915 PAGGLLEVVSID
+915 PAGGLLEVVSVSA
-927 PNEAGG
+927 NEAGG
-933 YDASF
+933 YGASF

-964 YPVVFEYAGQ
+964 YPVIFEYAGQ
-974 DMALVQI
+974 EAALVQI
-981 LVNEGEAISNDLLR
+981 LVNEGEAVSNDLLR
-995 GRVDGVKIGE
+995 GRVDGVKVGE
-1005 NPEGGEDVKLAGV
+1005 NPEGGEDVKLAGAV
-1018 LMGLFRPDTEEFTG
+1018 MGLFRPDTEEFTE
-1032 ENALITVTT
+1032 ENALLTVAT

-1066 LYTISPQQHHIYI
+1066 LYTVSPQQHHIYI

-1113 KKEDGDNNTFLRF
+1113 EKKDNNTFLRF
-1126 LSGAVFDLYEDT
+1126 LSGAVFELYEDA

-1240 SADGSYCE
+1240 NADGSYCE

-1260 EGLRVGIYTVTEIS
+1260 KGLRVGIYTVTEIS

-1285 AATVEIKVDET
+1285 AATVEIKADET

-1303 EKPEKPTT
+1303 EKPEEPET
-1311 PDNPD
+1311 PD
-1316 NPKTPSNPSTPS
+1316 NPKTPSTPS
-1328 NPDKAVPQTGDDNFI
+1328 NPTTPTNPGKTVPQTGDDNFI
-1343 FLYGGLLA
+1343 FLYSGLLA
-1351 LAVMVG
+1351 LAVIGG
-1357 GLFAAVYFKK
+1357 GLFAVLYFKK
-1367 GRYSRNTTR
+1367 GKYSRNTPK
-1376 RKAVGIA
+1376 RKAIGIA

-1388 GLLALGSGILM
+1388 GVLALGSGILM
-1399 VRDLNQYSESAG
+1399 VRDISQYSKSAG
-1411 AYEDISALV
+1411 AYDGLAEYV
-1420 EMPGQTEAPE
+1420 EVPE
-1430 DDNTETEPAGEDPSV
+1430 QAGEPEETGTEEGTDREDSSV
-1445 VLPTVDFDALR
+1445 VLPVVDFEALW
-1456 ETGPDIIGWLTLPDT
+1456 ETGPDIIGWITLPET
-1471 AINYPVTQADDN
+1471 VINYPVTQTDDN

-1501 FADYENQEDFS
+1501 FAAYENQADFS
-1512 DRNTIIYG
+1512 DRNTIVYG

-1527 MFAMLNEYDE
+1527 MFATLNKYDE
-1537 QSYFDGHP
+1537 QSYYDGHP
-1545 QMYLVTPDGGY
+1545 QMYLVTPGGGY

-1563 FVAKPSES
+1563 FVAKPGES

-1595 VSRSV
+1595 AGRSV
-1600 IETDVTVTSSDK
+1600 IKTDVTVTSSDK

-1630 GKLAAALSSWESW
+1630 GKLLEVE
-1643 RL
+1643 